1 MARTTYRKTEAN
13 RAAIYARVSD
23 KSQDT
28 EEKTSISE
36 QIGEMEAY
44 CEGKGLTITARY
56 QEVGRGWSKKRPEFQ
71 RMLAD
76 ARKGRFD
83 TIVCWKSDRLSRG
96 MYPAAALME
105 VVEAH
110 QIRLEAVMDA
120 IDMKTFGL
128 MAAIGKIELDNF
140 RERSTM
146 GKRGTAKQGRVPTGG
161 LPYGYRIGDDGRP
174 GVVEEQAEVVRRIFH
189 MYVHEGMGSPSIA
202 VRLTDEGIP
211 TQTGKSLW
219 RQSYIHYVLANAT
232 YTGTWV
238 YGKERHIS
246 TEDGTKSY
254 DQPRDTWIE
263 VPVPP
268 LVDEE
273 TWERAQALKKQRS
286 RRARRNTKVLYM
298 LQHLLKCGECGHNFH
313 AKSTWRTTN
322 VRNGKKYRY
331 DLPTPR
337 RYYLCN
343 GQHSMRLHCRE
354 RPSIRAERLEG
365 PIWSEVKRVIQN
377 PDLIVAGID
386 TFDAQGG
393 GSLEDEIAQAQR
405 DLRSIQ
411 MEEDRAIRL
420 FVSAKITEAQLDLQ
434 RKFITE
440 RLESARAKLD
450 DYLARES
457 SGAEKRRLM
466 ETVLAWARNVGQG
479 IDELTD
485 EERKEIL
492 QIIVEK
498 VVIDSENNV
507 DITLIIPIDDDS
519 LEPDSPVPDS
529 PEPESVAIAS
539 NKYWS
544 GSSPASPASASTP
557 SPSSP
562 CSGAR
567 ASGSSPSPST
577 PTTPPPASCLE
588 AIIESVDEFYS
599 ENLAQEVTRGMR
611 EAASRGF
618 WVSSHAPYGYNRGHG
633 AGRGQEAPH
642 PGTRPG
648 CRLPRRQAHL
658 RHGGGR
664 KRDARTS
671 PAPSTTRASP
681 APGESSG
688 PRPASTTSSPTRL
701 YTGTLVWGANAKD
714 NAEPVRVEK
723 AFPAIITKAQFNR
736 VGKLMR
742 SRAPKRSP
750 TPEGSEAPT
759 CSAVWSSARRA
770 TGRSAA
776 RTPRAA
782 SSPTTSASRLIKRGR
797 TPATLPGS
805 TPAASRS
812 WSSARFAPTSSPRG
826 TSPSW

>member
-1 MARTTYRKTEAN
+1 MAKTTYRKTEGN

-23 KSQDT
+23 KSQDG
-28 EEKTSISE
+28 EDKTSISE
-36 QIGEMEAY
+36 QTGEMEAY
-44 CEGKGLTITARY
+44 CESKGLNITARY

-76 ARKGRFD
+76 AKRGRFD

-174 GVVEEQAEVVRRIFH
+174 EVVEEQAEVVRRIFD
-189 MYVHEGMGSPSIA
+189 MYVNEGMGSPSIA

-211 TQTGKSLW
+211 TQTGKLLW
-219 RQSYIHYVLANAT
+219 RQSHIHYVLANAT

-273 TWERAQALKKQRS
+273 TWERAQKLKKQRS
-286 RRARRNTKVLYM
+286 RTARRNTKVLYL

-337 RYYLCN
+337 RYYKCN
-343 GQHSMRLHCRE
+343 GMQSLRLRCRE
-354 RPSIRAERLEG
+354 RHYIRAERLEE
-365 PIWSEVKRVIQN
+365 PIWSEVKRVLQN

-386 TFDAQGG
+386 TLDSQEGG
-393 GSLEDEIAQAQR
+393 GLEEEIAQAER

-420 FVSAKITEAQLDLQ
+420 FVSGKITEAQLDHQ

-450 DYLARES
+450 DYRAQEA
-457 SGAEKRRLM
+457 SGAEKWRLM
-466 ETVLAWARNVGQG
+466 ETVLTWARNVGQG
-479 IDELTD
+479 LDELTD
-485 EERKEIL
+485 EQRKEIL
-492 QIIVEK
+492 RMVLEQ
-498 VVIDSENNV
+498 VVIDRDNNV
-507 DITLIIPIDDDS
+507 DITLAIPIDDDS
-519 LEPDSPVPDS
+519 SDPDS
-529 PEPESVAIAS
+529 PEPDSPEPDYVAVAS
-539 NKYWS
+539 NKSWS
-544 GSSPASPASASTP
+544 GSFPASHASASTP
-557 SPSSP
+557 SHSSP

-567 ASGSSPSPST
+567 ASVWSPSPST
-577 PTTPPPASCLE
+577 PTTPPQGSSWRPS
-588 AIIESVDEFYS
+588 
-599 ENLAQEVTRGMR
+599 
-611 EAASRGF
+611 SRA
-618 WVSSHAPYGYNRGHG
+618 WTSSTARI
-633 AGRGQEAPH
+633 
-642 PGTRPG
+642 
-648 CRLPRRQAHL
+648 LPRR
-658 RHGGGR
+658 
-664 KRDARTS
+664 
-671 PAPSTTRASP
+671 
-681 APGESSG
+681 
-688 PRPASTTSSPTRL
+688 
-701 YTGTLVWGANAKD
+701 
-714 NAEPVRVEK
+714 
-723 AFPAIITKAQFNR
+723 
-736 VGKLMR
+736 
-742 SRAPKRSP
+742 
-750 TPEGSEAPT
+750 
-759 CSAVWSSARRA
+759 
-770 TGRSAA
+770 
-776 RTPRAA
+776 
-782 SSPTTSASRLIKRGR
+782 
-797 TPATLPGS
+797 
-805 TPAASRS
+805 
-812 WSSARFAPTSSPRG
+812 
-826 TSPSW
+826 

>member
-268 LVDEE
+268 LMDEE

-457 SGAEKRRLM
+457 SGAEKRQLM

-539 NKYWS
+539 NKYSS

-562 CSGAR
+562 CFGAR
-567 ASGSSPSPST
+567 AYASSPSPST
-577 PTTPPPASCLE
+577 PTTPPPAS
-588 AIIESVDEFYS
+588 
-599 ENLAQEVTRGMR
+599 
-611 EAASRGF
+611 
-618 WVSSHAPYGYNRGHG
+618 
-633 AGRGQEAPH
+633 
-642 PGTRPG
+642 
-648 CRLPRRQAHL
+648 
-658 RHGGGR
+658 
-664 KRDARTS
+664 
-671 PAPSTTRASP
+671 
-681 APGESSG
+681 
-688 PRPASTTSSPTRL
+688 
-701 YTGTLVWGANAKD
+701 
-714 NAEPVRVEK
+714 
-723 AFPAIITKAQFNR
+723 
-736 VGKLMR
+736 
-742 SRAPKRSP
+742 
-750 TPEGSEAPT
+750 
-759 CSAVWSSARRA
+759 
-770 TGRSAA
+770 
-776 RTPRAA
+776 
-782 SSPTTSASRLIKRGR
+782 
-797 TPATLPGS
+797 
-805 TPAASRS
+805 
-812 WSSARFAPTSSPRG
+812 
-826 TSPSW
+826 

>member
-1 MARTTYRKTEAN
+1 MAKTTYRKTEGN

-23 KSQDT
+23 KSQDG
-28 EEKTSISE
+28 EDKTSISE
-36 QIGEMEAY
+36 QTGEMEAY
-44 CEGKGLTITARY
+44 CESKGLTITARY

-174 GVVEEQAEVVRRIFH
+174 EVVEEQAEVVRRIFD
-189 MYVHEGMGSPSIA
+189 MYVNEGMGSPSIA

-211 TQTGKSLW
+211 TQTGKLLW

-273 TWERAQALKKQRS
+273 TWGRAQKLKKQRS
-286 RRARRNTKVLYM
+286 RTAGRNTKLLYL

-331 DLPTPR
+331 DLPVPR
-337 RYYLCN
+337 RYYKCN
-343 GQHSMRLHCRE
+343 GMQSLRLRCRE
-354 RPSIRAERLEG
+354 RHYIRAERLL
-365 PIWSEVKRVIQN
+365 QN

-386 TFDAQGG
+386 TLDSQEGG
-393 GSLEDEIAQAQR
+393 GLEEEIAQAER

-420 FVSAKITEAQLDLQ
+420 FVSGKITEAQLDHQ

-450 DYLARES
+450 EYRAREA
-457 SGAEKRRLM
+457 SGTEKRRLM
-466 ETVLAWARNVGQG
+466 ETVLTWARNVGQG

-485 EERKEIL
+485 VQRKELL
-492 QIIVEK
+492 QMVVEQ
-498 VVIDSENNV
+498 VVIDRDNNV
-507 DITLIIPIDDDS
+507 DITLAIPIDDDS
-519 LEPDSPVPDS
+519 SDPDS
-529 PEPESVAIAS
+529 PEPDSPEPDYVAVAS
-539 NKYWS
+539 NTSWS
-544 GSSPASPASASTP
+544 GSSAASPGSGSTP

-562 CSGAR
+562 CSGR
-567 ASGSSPSPST
+567 KASESSPSPST
-577 PTTPPPASCLE
+577 PTT
-588 AIIESVDEFYS
+588 
-599 ENLAQEVTRGMR
+599 
-611 EAASRGF
+611 
-618 WVSSHAPYGYNRGHG
+618 
-633 AGRGQEAPH
+633 
-642 PGTRPG
+642 
-648 CRLPRRQAHL
+648 LPR
-658 RHGGGR
+658 
-664 KRDARTS
+664 
-671 PAPSTTRASP
+671 
-681 APGESSG
+681 
-688 PRPASTTSSPTRL
+688 
-701 YTGTLVWGANAKD
+701 
-714 NAEPVRVEK
+714 
-723 AFPAIITKAQFNR
+723 
-736 VGKLMR
+736 
-742 SRAPKRSP
+742 
-750 TPEGSEAPT
+750 
-759 CSAVWSSARRA
+759 
-770 TGRSAA
+770 
-776 RTPRAA
+776 A
-782 SSPTTSASRLIKRGR
+782 SSWR
-797 TPATLPGS
+797 
-805 TPAASRS
+805 
-812 WSSARFAPTSSPRG
+812 
-826 TSPSW
+826 PS